1 MTAIKVPPLGESIV
15 EATVS
20 RWLKKEGDAVAA
32 GETVVELETD
42 KITVE
47 VPAQKA
53 GVLARRSKNEGDVVH
68 VDDELGTVEEG
79 AAAGA
84 AAAPAPAQ
92 QQQQQQQA
100 GEQRPAAAAAAT
112 AAPAAAV
119 SGAQTAQTAQS
130 AQGDGGVRASP

>member
-1 MTAIKVPPLGESIV
+1 MISLKVPPLGESIV

-47 VPAQKA
+47 VPALKA

-68 VDDELGTVEEG
+68 VDDELGAVEEG
-79 AAAGA
+79 AAGG
-84 AAAPAPAQ
+84 AAPAPAQ
-92 QQQQQQQA
+92 QQQGGQQQQQQQQQQ
-100 GEQRPAAAAAAT
+100 QRPAAAA
-112 AAPAAAV
+112 PAAA
-119 SGAQTAQTAQS
+119 QS
-130 AQGDGGVRASP
+130 QPGQQQP